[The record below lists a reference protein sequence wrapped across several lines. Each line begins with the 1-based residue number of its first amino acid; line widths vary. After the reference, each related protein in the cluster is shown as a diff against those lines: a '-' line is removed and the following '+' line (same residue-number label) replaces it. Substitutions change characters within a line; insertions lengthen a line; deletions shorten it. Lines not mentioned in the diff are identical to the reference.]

1 MKELKH
7 EHNLEPDAAHI
18 YPEHKRDN
26 LSYQKQLA
34 EAANFWST
42 GASYNE
48 YLRFQARPGHPL
60 DPNAFYNTWRITSL

>member
-7 EHNLEPDAAHI
+7 EHNLEPYAAHI

-34 EAANFWST
+34 EAANF
-42 GASYNE
+42 
-48 YLRFQARPGHPL
+48 
-60 DPNAFYNTWRITSL
+60 